1 MEYLLIA
8 FTAFLGSYHCIGM
21 CGFIPTLIKHKSW
34 LTGNLLY
41 SIGRVFSY
49 TFLGFVA
56 GYLGMFF
63 KNVEFQ
69 YFQKGVSVF
78 LGLMIIFFGL
88 QIMGN
93 IKEKGIIGLD
103 YIYSNI
109 ADLMG
114 KFREHPLF
122 LGMFNGLLPCPLV
135 YAFLM
140 KAIAEGNP
148 LKGALVMVAFGIG
161 TIPAMLFASKLLS
174 KLTGQ
179 QRKFFVKIAGFIVVL
194 FGVWMILRTF
204 GILTMHHHHN
214 HNMQHHN
221 MQHQQHQMEHHN
233 HENNMMHMDN

>member
-1 MEYLLIA
+1 MIEYLVIT

-21 CGFIPTLIKHKSW
+21 CGFIPTLIKHRSW
-34 LTGNLLY
+34 LIGNLLY
-41 SIGRVFSY
+41 STGRIFSY
-49 TFLGFVA
+49 SFLGFVA

-69 YFQKGVSVF
+69 YFQKGISIF
-78 LGLMIIFFGL
+78 LGLMMIFFGL

-103 YIYSNI
+103 YIYSTI

-140 KAIAEGNP
+140 KAIDIGNP
-148 LKGALVMVAFGIG
+148 IKGALLMVAFGIG
-161 TIPAMLFASKLLS
+161 TVPAMLFASKLLS
-174 KLTGQ
+174 TVTAQRRKLL
-179 QRKFFVKIAGFIVVL
+179 VNIAGVIIVL
-194 FGVWMILRTF
+194 FGI
-204 GILTMHHHHN
+204 
-214 HNMQHHN
+214 
-221 MQHQQHQMEHHN
+221 
-233 HENNMMHMDN
+233 